1 MSRYHSIISSYILAS
16 MEYRSVPHLLRYYS
30 GIYGGYGVQTRAAL
44 KLTKF
49 VSVVKDDITLADAEQ
64 NS

>member
-1 MSRYHSIISSYILAS
+1 

-44 KLTKF
+44 KSTKF